1 MSQRSSAVRIAS
13 VLACCVTV
21 AAQVAM
27 AQSRGV
33 VPPRQVPQPPPT
45 SEGSTPDR
53 AQPATPEKVRPT
65 QASLPDD
72 YKLQAGDKLRIEVYK
87 DAQLSQSVQ
96 IRPDGKITMPLIGD
110 VMAMGVTPLDL
121 RDRLTASLREY
132 VNNPVVTVIV
142 VEGTQPTAYVV
153 GEVNHPGPV
162 ALQGNMTVLQA
173 LAVAGGLKDF
183 ADSKNIRILRKGG
196 VTGPQTITFNY
207 KDAIKGTGAALMY
220 LQAGDTVVVP
230 D

>member
-1 MSQRSSAVRIAS
+1 MSLTLFHRAFVIAACGIAFAAGTSVAQTTPRSTAPPPRGATQPSPTASSAA
-13 VLACCVTV
+13 
-21 AAQVAM
+21 
-27 AQSRGV
+27 
-33 VPPRQVPQPPPT
+33 PPA
-45 SEGSTPDR
+45 DR
-53 AQPATPEKVRPT
+53 ARPT
-65 QASLPDD
+65 QATLPDD

-96 IRPDGKITMPLIGD
+96 IRPDGKITLPLVGD
-110 VMAMGVTPLDL
+110 VAAMGLTPIDL
-121 RDRLTASLREY
+121 RERIATALKDY

-142 VEGTQPTAYVV
+142 VEGTAPTAYVV

-162 ALQGNMTVLQA
+162 VVQANMTVLQA

-183 ADSKNIRILRKGG
+183 ADAKNIRILRKGLSG
-196 VTGPQTITFNY
+196 QQSIPFNY
-207 KDAIKGTGAALMY
+207 KDAMKGVGSASVY